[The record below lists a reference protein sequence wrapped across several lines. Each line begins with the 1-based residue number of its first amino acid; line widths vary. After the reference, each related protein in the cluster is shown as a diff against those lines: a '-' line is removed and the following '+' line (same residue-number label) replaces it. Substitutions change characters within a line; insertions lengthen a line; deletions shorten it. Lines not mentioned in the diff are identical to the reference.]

1 MNNTTDYYSNYPF
14 PPYYDFITPNPD
26 HFVPMPLPYHLQTI
40 FTVLYATI
48 MVFALSGNTLVI
60 VVILGNKS
68 LRNVT
73 NMFFISLA
81 ISDILIAGFN
91 IPVNLLY
98 NFNSIWTFGEV
109 LCKTIS
115 FATSMNVVASI
126 MTLTVVALERYYAIC
141 HPLKIRY
148 LKSNTRVMV
157 VMFVVWI
164 LALAVSSPFLV
175 VQKIGERLHHIDEPP
190 FLEIVEVCV
199 EHYENPD
206 MEEVH
211 TLIQFVVF
219 FCVPIGVMF
228 FAYGNIAH
236 QLWIRKPIGDSQDLE
251 KSMQQ
256 KKRIIKMLIVIV
268 LVFLICWLPFFAVW
282 LYRMYNHV
290 EYEDFRM
297 VSLIVQV
304 IGFTNSAVN
313 PIMYGFMNQKFKQT
327 IRVMYVRCRSKL
339 YRGKNASVNSQSNSA
354 PNSLTAESVV

>member
-1 MNNTTDYYSNYPF
+1 MNNTTDYYNYPY
-14 PPYYDFITPNPD
+14 PPSHDNIIPNPND
-26 HFVPMPLPYHLQTI
+26 FVPMPLPYHIETI
-40 FTVLYATI
+40 FTVLYAII
-48 MVFALSGNTLVI
+48 MAFALSGNTLVI

-98 NFNSIWTFGEV
+98 TFNTVWTFGEA

-115 FATSMNVVASI
+115 FATSVNVVASI

-148 LKSNTRVMV
+148 LKSNTRVLV
-157 VMFVVWI
+157 LMFVVWI
-164 LALAVSSPFLV
+164 LALAVSSPFLF
-175 VQKIGERLHHIDEPP
+175 VQKIAERLQHLNGPP
-190 FLEIVEVCV
+190 YLKVVEVCV
-199 EHYENPD
+199 EHYEKME

-211 TLIQFVVF
+211 TLVQFVIF

-236 QLWIRKPIGDSQDLE
+236 QLWIRKPIGDSHDLE

-268 LVFLICWLPFFAVW
+268 LVFLICWLPFFAVHI
-282 LYRMYNHV
+282 YRMYNNV
-290 EYEDFRM
+290 DYEDFRM
-297 VSLIVQV
+297 VSLVVQI